1 MAEGS
6 EDPQPVVDGHDHDVP
21 GDGQGR
27 ASKKPPPPMAP
38 SPWIQTITG
47 LGSAQGAAGCGG
59 RQRRSLAVEAA
70 YGMPRNSR
78 YSSVTVPRTELLTAW
93 SLLEELLV
101 DRG

>member
-1 MAEGS
+1 M
-6 EDPQPVVDGHDHDVP
+6 GHGLV
-21 GDGQGR
+21 
-27 ASKKPPPPMAP
+27 AS
-38 SPWIQTITG
+38 

-59 RQRRSLAVEAA
+59 RQRRSPAVEAA

-78 YSSVTVPRTELLTAW
+78 YSSVTVPRAGLLTAW